1 MVRRGAAR
9 ADGAAGGG
17 QDHQQAQD
25 EEQEHDFEGN
35 EAASQVSREIKIL
48 KFVSHPNII
57 KLYEVLDTTSD
68 IFVVMEMAR
77 GGELYEYI
85 QKNEL
90 NEQEVRQFFRQIV
103 EGVEHAHLNL
113 VAHRDLKPENV
124 LLDGNGVVKVADF
137 GLSNLMKDGRLL
149 RTNCGSLNYA
159 APEII
164 GRRPYEGTA
173 LDVWSCGVI
182 LFTMVV
188 GALPFDE
195 DIVSILYKKIE
206 SNCPHTQLPS
216 TRFLTS

>member
-1 MVRRGAAR
+1 
-9 ADGAAGGG
+9 
-17 QDHQQAQD
+17 
-25 EEQEHDFEGN
+25 
-35 EAASQVSREIKIL
+35 
-48 KFVSHPNII
+48 VSHPNII
-57 KLYEVLDTTSD
+57 KLYEVLDTTND
-68 IFVVMEMAR
+68 IFVVMEMAP

-85 QKNEL
+85 QHHDLPERD
-90 NEQEVRQFFRQIV
+90 VRVFFQQII
-103 EGVEHAHLNL
+103 EGVDHAHRSL

-124 LLDGNGVVKVADF
+124 LLDANRVVKVADF

-182 LFTMVV
+182 LYTMLV

-195 DIVSILYKKIE
+195 EVVSLLYRKIE
-206 SNCPHTQLPS
+206 STSLPTQLPS
-216 TRFLTS
+216 TRFPTG